1 MSVAKESKKHD
12 RPLEL
17 GSFLHELEKAGRIN
31 KDQLDEVTSQRR
43 TSAQLKSHLLVL
55 IADQNLDDQKNPG
68 QVSKG
73 A

>member
-1 MSVAKESKKHD
+1 MSVAKENKKHD
-12 RPLEL
+12 CPLEL

-43 TSAQLKSHLLVL
+43 TSTQLKSHLLVL